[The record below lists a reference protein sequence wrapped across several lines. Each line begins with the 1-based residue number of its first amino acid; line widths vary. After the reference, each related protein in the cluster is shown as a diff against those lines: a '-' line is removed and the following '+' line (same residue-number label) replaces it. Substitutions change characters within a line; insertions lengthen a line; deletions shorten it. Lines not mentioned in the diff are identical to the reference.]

1 MLWFTVWTLLVL
13 GTLTGAFFLGR
24 DLYRKGRRLLAE
36 LDRASQVFAEV
47 AARGEARA
55 DELVRTTPVPV
66 DLSDPEPARARRALA
81 AEGTARRRAA
91 RQLRHEAAYARW
103 RSFTH

>member
-13 GTLTGAFFLGR
+13 GTLVGAFFLGR

-36 LDRASQVFAEV
+36 LERAGEVFGEV
-47 AARGEARA
+47 ADRGEARA
-55 DELVRTTPVPV
+55 AELVLTTPAAV
-66 DLSDPEPARARRALA
+66 DLTDREPARARRALA
-81 AEGTARRRAA
+81 AQGTARRRAA
-91 RQLRHEAAYARW
+91 RQARHDAAYARW

>member
-13 GTLTGAFFLGR
+13 GTLAGAFFLGR
-24 DLYRKGRRLLAE
+24 DLYRKGKRLLAE

-47 AARGEARA
+47 AERSEERA
-55 DELVRTTPVPV
+55 AALPLTTPVPV
-66 DLSDPEPARARRALA
+66 DLTDPEPARARRVLG
-81 AEGTARRRAA
+81 AEATARRRAA
-91 RQLRHEAAYARW
+91 RQARHETAYARW

>member
-13 GTLTGAFFLGR
+13 GTLAGAFFLGR

-47 AARGEARA
+47 AERGEGRA
-55 DELVRTTPVPV
+55 ATLPLTSPVPV
-66 DLSDPEPARARRALA
+66 DLTDPEAARARRTLA
-81 AEGTARRRAA
+81 AEGTSRRRAA
-91 RQLRHEAAYARW
+91 RQARHEAAYARW

>member
-13 GTLTGAFFLGR
+13 GTLVGAFFLGR

-36 LDRASQVFAEV
+36 LGRASEVFGEI
-47 AARGEARA
+47 AARGEERA
-55 DELVRTTPVPV
+55 EQLVLTAPAPV
-66 DLSDPEPARARRALA
+66 DLTDPEPARARHALA
-81 AEGTARRRAA
+81 AQATARRRAA
-91 RQLRHEAAYARW
+91 RQARHEAVYARW

>member
-13 GTLTGAFFLGR
+13 GTLAGAFLLGR

-47 AARGEARA
+47 AERSEERA
-55 DELVRTTPVPV
+55 AALPLTTPTPV
-66 DLSDPEPARARRALA
+66 DLTDPEPARARRALG
-81 AEGTARRRAA
+81 AEDTARRRAA
-91 RQLRHEAAYARW
+91 RQARHEAAYARW